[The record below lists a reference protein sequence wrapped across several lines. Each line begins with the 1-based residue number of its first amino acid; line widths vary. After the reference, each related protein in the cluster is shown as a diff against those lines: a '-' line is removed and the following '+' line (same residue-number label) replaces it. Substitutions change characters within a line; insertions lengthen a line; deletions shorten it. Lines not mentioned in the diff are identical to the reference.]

1 MKISVYDNQL
11 TQSRYY
17 TKYRG
22 HTIIIGR
29 LGIFWAFITNAI
41 LFLVGHD
48 NLENCF
54 TYIVLP
60 VFKMDVQKVFK
71 LDWENYNDRLH
82 FIVF

>member
-29 LGIFWAFITNAI
+29 LGIFWAIITNFLLAMIIWKTVLHTLCCLYSKWMFKKYSNWTGKIIMIAYI
-41 LFLVGHD
+41 L
-48 NLENCF
+48 
-54 TYIVLP
+54 
-60 VFKMDVQKVFK
+60 
-71 LDWENYNDRLH
+71 
-82 FIVF
+82 